1 MAIFDYNRPAELFP
15 SRSRKHNRPM
25 GYRRFATAA
34 EAIRFAVEELPAEL
48 LLGAYLEVDEVRFDS
63 DGIRALHENPRYPL
77 ERAAKA
83 ADEPEQKA
91 ATPSLTKAAKPAR
104 KASAK
109 RMDKTAPKPKGKARS
124 E

>member
-1 MAIFDYNRPAELFP
+1 MAAFDYNRPAELFP

-77 ERAAKA
+77 KRAAKA
-83 ADEPEQKA
+83 GAKPEQKVA
-91 ATPSLTKAAKPAR
+91 AQSVTKAAKPAP

-109 RMDKTAPKPKGKARS
+109 PMGKAAPKSKG
-124 E
+124 